1 MVSEAFLFQAWKH
14 ITNESCTRNL
24 QRASPQLLGGGQRQ
38 SECSMPNSTSKEK
51 TIHVERYN

>member
-38 SECSMPNSTSKEK
+38 SECSMPNSTSKGK
-51 TIHVERYN
+51 QYM